1 MSYVLNVFKEMY
13 LKSLT
18 NIKKLDIDIT
28 TKDLFWICQSERQ
41 LTQHVKLV
49 F

>member
-28 TKDLFWICQSERQ
+28 TKDLF
-41 LTQHVKLV
+41 
-49 F
+49 